1 MITITSAVP
10 DQRPFPA
17 GSTQVFVCRL
27 CPLCLRK
34 RHWDYS
40 GRRRS
45 IAWSVMSFQNF
56 ASSCSRAGNCH
67 SACLQARRR
76 LPHGSDKRSS
86 RSEPDMAKPRPTA
99 RFFDFEKQKT
109 DPPPDFKIFRNR
121 NAHPYRLGAKST
133 PGTGDFDDMGRGDDH
148 LWALSGWGQLCLLFV
163 CVRSAPH
170 FFESRRA

>member
-99 RFFDFEKQKT
+99 RFFDSEKQKT
-109 DPPPDFKIFRNR
+109 DPPPDSKIFRIR
-121 NAHPYRLGAKST
+121 NAHLYRLVREIRTGNGSIDDT
-133 PGTGDFDDMGRGDDH
+133 PHPLDH
-148 LWALSGWGQLCLLFV
+148 L
-163 CVRSAPH
+163 
-170 FFESRRA
+170 